1 MSLEITG
8 KLIVKYDTQQ
18 IKDTFK
24 KREFVLDIS
33 EEVNGTVYNNYAK
46 LQLTQ
51 AKCDTLNE
59 FNEGDILKVS
69 FNIRGNRWEKEGK
82 VNYITSLDAWRVE
95 RATDNSQPVQ
105 RNPAYTNTPNF
116 PPTANPAPA
125 TAGFSAMP
133 AEGSDGL
140 PF

>member
-8 KLIVKYDTQQ
+8 KLVVKYDTQQ

-46 LQLTQ
+46 MQLTQ
-51 AKCDTLNE
+51 AKCETLDT
-59 FNEGDILKVS
+59 FNEGDILKVT
-69 FNIRGNRWEKEGK
+69 FNIRGNRWEKDGK

-95 RATDNSQPVQ
+95 KAGEPAQPVQ
-105 RNPAYTNTPNF
+105 RNPAYMNTPSF
-116 PPTANPAPA
+116 PPTSNTTP
-125 TAGFSAMP
+125 AGFSAAP
-133 AEGSDGL
+133 AEGGDDL